1 MSLLA
6 AITHHDVARFLSNF
20 VIVYVVLIFL
30 EILMSWIPRR
40 PYYTWLEAVV
50 KFIHE
55 TTDPYLRL
63 FRSFIKPIGGGQFA
77 FDPSPMIAVLVLII
91 GSGIIIGAI
100 DRA

>member
-1 MSLLA
+1 MNLAA
-6 AITHHDVARFLSNF
+6 AITNHDVARFLSNL

-40 PYYTWLEAVV
+40 PYYVWLDRVI

-55 TTDPYLRL
+55 TTEPYLRL

-91 GSGIIIGAI
+91 GSEIIIGAI